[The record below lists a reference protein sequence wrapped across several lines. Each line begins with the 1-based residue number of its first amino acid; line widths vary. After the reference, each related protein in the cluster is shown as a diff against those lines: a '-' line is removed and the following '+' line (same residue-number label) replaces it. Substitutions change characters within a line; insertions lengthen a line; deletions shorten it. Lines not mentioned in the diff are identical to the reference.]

1 MVSSEFPGALTN
13 TKTKWSK
20 MINFKH
26 LIFLGVDNS
35 VTWTDISIA
44 IVTKLPLFI
53 CVHHAFPVKFV
64 RLQMRA
70 ATHTPRFGYL
80 LRLGLESIGVRY
92 VSIDLLRKAKKNQT
106 TEREYWTLWR
116 LLHDL
121 VLVVL
126 ADFEVDSREV
136 ERLNDAEVLESS
148 LLDTELHALH
158 RHNTTAFTSIPECKM
173 LHNRWAVDDSK
184 FLSLCFVKNVDI
196 DTACIQKAAVHAV
209 STALAPCEENLP
221 MEGQM
226 HQLHSAF
233 GRLQGHL
240 NELQAYTRYHDRL
253 LARLKNL
260 QNKSGGHHELIPAYV
275 LDLLAGPTSR
285 LSKQVQVLAQSVQMI
300 EDEAQFYKWINSLV
314 LSLNTSDSP
323 DSKLSPITATD
334 SIPHALRTQVQEVQ
348 TLFQAHADSI
358 HKIEQGYKQE
368 WKKWTSR
375 QKSRSRLQQMETK
388 VENFTHEVQTREL
401 FDPQKLFFRSQRS
414 WEDSNTSHVKNYT
427 KQIHLATK
435 EEVDRLQTQI
445 ASVIDEITREY
456 CNLQLR

>member
-1 MVSSEFPGALTN
+1 
-13 TKTKWSK
+13 
-20 MINFKH
+20 
-26 LIFLGVDNS
+26 
-35 VTWTDISIA
+35 
-44 IVTKLPLFI
+44 
-53 CVHHAFPVKFV
+53 
-64 RLQMRA
+64 MRA

-148 LLDTELHALH
+148 LLDTELHGIQMELV
-158 RHNTTAFTSIPECKM
+158 RFYLYEWGFVCTTFYSVPPRSSSQVLLLAVAWLLAFSRFFEKQGRYILERCTDTPQPR
-173 LHNRWAVDDSK
+173 LPPFPND
-184 FLSLCFVKNVDI
+184 VDI
-196 DTACIQKAAVHAV
+196 DTARIQKAALHAV
-209 STALAPCEENLP
+209 STALAPCEENLS
-221 MEGQM
+221 MEGQT

-260 QNKSGGHHELIPAYV
+260 QNKSGGHQELIPAYV